1 MRFAGVAL
9 ILVERPR
16 PQAVADRFVGVLV
29 EALAQELRTTPPP
42 VHPATIPT
50 ALGHRGNAAVLLN
63 RTRAVVARAVRAE
76 RGQQARREDRPGA
89 GETREDR
96 RIFMRGEQRGLPGFV
111 EVDRD
116 GQRAQV

>member
-63 RTRAVVARAVRAE
+63 RTRAVVAAAVASE
-76 RGQQARREDRPGA
+76 RGQQPRGKHRPGA
-89 GETREDR
+89 GKALEDR
-96 RIFMRGEQRGLPGFV
+96 RVLVRGE
-111 EVDRD
+111 
-116 GQRAQV
+116 